1 MRSKIFLCISIVLL
15 AAITLGVASAADN
28 STNDLNLEFEE
39 IDEIEMG
46 EPIKNSPEDSSP
58 LSDEEKITPNLTVKP
73 TAESYKYGADATI
86 TVRLSERDAGI
97 DGEVQATID
106 NTTYPIAITNGDGRL
121 TIPNLE
127 TGSYPVTV
135 KFNGTDRYESVTNTD
150 ATIVIEK
157 SRKVTANVVV
167 ENTTY
172 GNPAILKITNLS
184 DVDGNPVSA
193 YGGFQL
199 VGPAHP
205 YGSIYVRK
213 GSLTT
218 QFNDLPVGNYTA
230 WIVFGNNIGGT
241 YEFENY
247 AVDFVVNKAPMI
259 LTSEILDE
267 AYNTKTLK
275 INVADLKNKKIS
287 GKINITIDG
296 ETFLL
301 DENITGEMNIAL
313 NSLKKGTHSIDISFD
328 DANYEKAS
336 QTKEITIEREITS
349 VNLTAEYSA
358 AGENAVININV
369 FNATGKV
376 SVILNG
382 REEILTLDKNG
393 NAKYVIRNIAPGDY
407 FVTAIY
413 HGNDNYGFASAQ
425 TSFSIDKLNSSIT
438 VNATDSKIGEN
449 VTVSVNVSE
458 GATGIVMIDINGNKY
473 AINLTDSNST
483 TVEFERAGTYDITAT
498 YLGDDSYKQ
507 SSGSATV
514 VVSDKLPANIKV
526 ILPERIES
534 GDEINVN
541 VSADSDAELTVYI
554 NDELFTG
561 KNMTLTSGIYN
572 ITVVAPENEN
582 YKSETYFKVFE
593 VTKKEPSISIT
604 SIDNVK
610 IGDVISVNV
619 ESESDGEIT
628 VEINGVNVT
637 GDYEI
642 KTSGVYTVTAESS
655 ETDNYKKGFE
665 TYTFTVEE
673 EAVEPKKNP
682 TIVIEIPDDI
692 KASASVLVNV
702 SVLNAT
708 GNVTIILDGLETTKT
723 LENGIANIN
732 MENITEGNHTIT
744 AIYYGDETYNPAH
757 NTANLEIAEKITP
770 QPEKQNTTITI
781 TTPEEIKTGDTININ
796 VNIAN
801 ATGNVTIIFD
811 GDENS
816 LTLENGSGKLLV
828 ENITAGKHT
837 ITAIYYGDETY
848 NPAHNT
854 VNIEIAEEIIPQPE
868 KQNTT
873 ITITTPEEIKTGDTI
888 NIYINIKNATGNISV
903 FIDGD
908 EKLLT
913 LENGSADIQLNS
925 IPVGLHSISAVYYGD
940 ENYLKSTASKSF
952 RVDKQKTEISVKI
965 GEIKI
970 NEPVIVEIN
979 IPNAT
984 GNIQVIADGEK
995 HVVPLDENGTA
1006 TVDIGK
1012 ASAGSHGIVV
1022 IYEGDESRTPAYSIA
1037 NFTVA
1042 NYIVTEF
1049 ANITI
1054 MEDMNITAALLDAD
1068 GNPISNATV
1077 NYSIGSMSNST
1088 KTGVDGS
1095 FTIAGMNGELIAIS
1109 YAGND
1114 TYLAAS
1120 TSIRLNNA
1128 SPEMLATQ
1136 FNVTNGYRLEVYAV
1150 DYKAGERGAMFD
1162 VLLTDSNGN
1171 PLANQSVLFGI
1182 NGWVHNKTTDAN
1194 GVAHLQ
1200 INLQD
1205 ANYYTCA
1212 PCYLGNTTY
1221 NATFASAMINVVKKP
1236 ITISASAKSY
1246 KATAKTKKYTVTL
1259 KTIKGSSADGK
1270 TYLSAGKKVTLKIN
1284 GKTYTSK
1291 INAKGQ
1297 ATFSIKLTKKG
1308 KFQSVV
1314 NFAGDNTYESA
1325 SKKVTITIK

>member
-1 MRSKIFLCISIVLL
+1 MRSKIFLLISIVLL
-15 AAITLGVASAADN
+15 ATISLGVVSAIEN
-28 STNDLNLEFEE
+28 STSDLSLEFEE
-39 IDEIEMG
+39 IDEIQVD
-46 EPIKNSPEDSSP
+46 EPIKNSPENSSP

-86 TVRLSERDAGI
+86 TVRLSEGENGI

-184 DVDGNPVSA
+184 DVDGNLVSA

-218 QFNDLPVGNYTA
+218 QFNNLPVGNYTA
-230 WIVFGNNIGGT
+230 WIVFGNSIGGT
-241 YEFENY
+241 YEFESY

-275 INVADLKNKKIS
+275 IKVADLKNKKIS
-287 GKINITIDG
+287 GKINITIDD

-301 DENITGEMNIAL
+301 DENITGELNIAL
-313 NSLKKGTHSIDISFD
+313 NSLKKGTHSIDIAFD

-336 QTKEITIEREITS
+336 QIKEITIEREITS
-349 VNLTAEYSA
+349 VNLTAKYSS

-376 SVILNG
+376 SVIING
-382 REEILTLDKNG
+382 REEILNLDKNG
-393 NAKYVIRNIAPGDY
+393 NAKYVIRNITPGDY

-458 GATGIVMIDINGNKY
+458 GATGIVIVDINGSKY

-483 TVEFERAGTYDITAT
+483 TVEFESAGTYDITAT
-498 YLGDDSYKQ
+498 YLGDDGYKQ
-507 SSGSATV
+507 SSSSATV
-514 VVSDKLPANIKV
+514 VVSDKLPANISV
-526 ILPERIES
+526 TLPERIES
-534 GDEINVN
+534 GNELNIN
-541 VSADSDAELTVYI
+541 VSADTDAELTVYI
-554 NDELFTG
+554 NDEIVTG

-572 ITVVAPENEN
+572 ISIVAPENEN
-582 YKSETYFKVFE
+582 YKSETFFKVFE
-593 VTKKEPSISIT
+593 VTKKDPSINIT
-604 SIDNVK
+604 PIDNVK

-619 ESESDGEIT
+619 ESDSDCEIT
-628 VEINGVNVT
+628 VKINDEEVA

-642 KTSGVYTVTAESS
+642 KTSGVYTVTAESG

-673 EAVEPKKNP
+673 EAVEPKKDSF
-682 TIVIEIPDDI
+682 IIIEIPDNI
-692 KASASVLVNV
+692 KAGDSVSVNV
-702 SVLNAT
+702 SVMNAT
-708 GNVTIILDGLETTKT
+708 GNITIILDGVETIKT
-723 LENGIANIN
+723 LENGLANIN
-732 MENITEGNHTIT
+732 IENITEGNHTIT
-744 AIYYGDETYNPAH
+744 AIYYGDEIYNPTH
-757 NTANLEIAEKITP
+757 NTA
-770 QPEKQNTTITI
+770 
-781 TTPEEIKTGDTININ
+781 
-796 VNIAN
+796 
-801 ATGNVTIIFD
+801 
-811 GDENS
+811 
-816 LTLENGSGKLLV
+816 
-828 ENITAGKHT
+828 
-837 ITAIYYGDETY
+837 
-848 NPAHNT
+848 
-854 VNIEIAEEIIPQPE
+854 NIEIAEEIIPQPE

-873 ITITTPEEIKTGDTI
+873 ITITTPDEIKTGDAI
-888 NIYINIKNATGNISV
+888 NINISIANATGNVTII
-903 FIDGD
+903 FDGD
-908 EKLLT
+908 ESSLA
-913 LENGSADIQLNS
+913 LENSSAK
-925 IPVGLHSISAVYYGD
+925 LHVENITAGKHTVTAIYYGD
-940 ENYLKSTASKSF
+940 ETHNAAHNTTNINITEEITPEPE
-952 RVDKQKTEISVKI
+952 KQNTTITITVPEN
-965 GEIKI
+965 IKAGDNLDI
-970 NEPVIVEIN
+970 NIN

-984 GNIQVIADGEK
+984 GNAAIIVDGEK
-995 HVVPLDENGTA
+995 QNVTLDENGTA
-1006 TVDIGK
+1006 SVAVGN
-1012 ASAGSHGIVV
+1012 ALAGNHGIVV
-1022 IYEGDESRTPAYSIA
+1022 IYEGDENHTPAYSVSK
-1037 NFTVA
+1037 FTVA
-1042 NYIVTEF
+1042 DYIATEF

-1054 MEDMNITAALLDAD
+1054 MEDMNITATLMDTN
-1068 GNPISNATV
+1068 GNPISNAAV
-1077 NYSIGSMSNST
+1077 DYSVGNVSNAT
-1088 KTGVDGS
+1088 FTGPDGS
-1095 FTIAGMNGELIAIS
+1095 FTIAGAKGELIAIS
-1109 YAGND
+1109 YAGNG
-1114 TYLAAS
+1114 TYLATN
-1120 TSIRLNNA
+1120 TSIKLDNV
-1128 SPEMLATQ
+1128 SPERLATQ
-1136 FNVTNGYRLEVYAV
+1136 FNVTNGYRLDVYAV

-1162 VLLTDSNGN
+1162 VLLTDSNSN
-1171 PLANQSVLFGI
+1171 PLANQSVLFAI
-1182 NGWVHNKTTDAN
+1182 NGWVHNKTTDSN

-1221 NATFASAMINVVKKP
+1221 GATFASAMLDVVKKP
-1236 ITISASAKSY
+1236 ITISAAAKSY

-1270 TYLSAGKKVTLKIN
+1270 TYLGAGKKVTLKIN

-1308 KFQSVV
+1308 KFQGVV
-1314 NFAGDNTYESA
+1314 NFAGDKTYESA